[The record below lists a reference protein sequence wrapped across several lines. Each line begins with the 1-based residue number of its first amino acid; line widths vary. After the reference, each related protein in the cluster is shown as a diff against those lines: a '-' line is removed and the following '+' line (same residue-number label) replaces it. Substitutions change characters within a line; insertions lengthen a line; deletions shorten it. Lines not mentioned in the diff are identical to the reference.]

1 MNKHVFF
8 LIAFSLFLLSCSKSE
23 EPRTTWTFANH
34 ASQTVGVFNIAPK
47 GQPDMLE
54 LHPDTTVDVTIV
66 GDKLDYDFGPADAVV
81 RDRSADCNLIIFSDK
96 QSQQD
101 SKTE

>member
-1 MNKHVFF
+1 
-8 LIAFSLFLLSCSKSE
+8 
-23 EPRTTWTFANH
+23 
-34 ASQTVGVFNIAPK
+34 
-47 GQPDMLE
+47 MLE

-96 QSQQD
+96 QSLQD

>member
-34 ASQTVGVFNIAPK
+34 ASQTVYIFNVSPK
-47 GQPDMLE
+47 GQPDSLE
-54 LHPDTTVDVTIV
+54 LVADTTVDVTII
-66 GDKLDYDFGPADAVV
+66 GEQLDYDFGPADAIV

-96 QSQQD
+96 QPQQD
-101 SKTE
+101 SAAE